1 MTMAASTSQAAALGC
16 CKVVTAEPGAGSVP
30 ARLRNA
36 FLDLLEDEIHGNE
49 ACHLLRQLVA
59 STDTLPQEYCDMLDL
74 PEGSTFGEAAR
85 RVQAQ
90 LGCEA

>member
-1 MTMAASTSQAAALGC
+1 VPGSTRQTAASILQR
-16 CKVVTAEPGAGSVP
+16 VTAEPGAGSVP

-36 FLDLLEDEIHGNE
+36 FIDLLEDETQGDE
-49 ACHLLRQLVA
+49 ACQLLKQLVA
-59 STDTLPQEYCDMLDL
+59 STDTLPQEYCDMLEL

-90 LGCEA
+90 LGCDT

>member
-1 MTMAASTSQAAALGC
+1 MTMARTSRQEPALGC

-36 FLDLLEDEIHGNE
+36 FIDLLEDEIHGEE
-49 ACHLLRQLVA
+49 ACHLLRQLVG

-90 LGCEA
+90 LGCQA

>member
-1 MTMAASTSQAAALGC
+1 M
-16 CKVVTAEPGAGSVP
+16 TAEPGGGSVP

-36 FLDLLEDEIHGNE
+36 FIDLLEDEISGDQ
-49 ACHLLRQLVA
+49 ACSLLRQLVG

-85 RVQAQ
+85 RMQAR